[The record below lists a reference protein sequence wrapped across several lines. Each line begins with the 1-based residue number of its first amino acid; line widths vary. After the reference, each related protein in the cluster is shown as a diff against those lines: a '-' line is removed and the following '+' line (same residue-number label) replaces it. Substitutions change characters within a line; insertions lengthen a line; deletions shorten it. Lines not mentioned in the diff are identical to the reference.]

1 MTGGKFFLAISL
13 ALLLGLAL
21 LAACGGGDEPETLS
35 PGRLTDPRSV
45 PTATPWQVPPEVI
58 ILPDALTSLRSGE
71 DDEGEEVGGGEED
84 GQVAPGECGATY
96 TVEPLDYP
104 GLIAEKCGVDL
115 QALLDANPGVE
126 PTGLQVGE
134 VLNIPQ

>member
-1 MTGGKFFLAISL
+1 MMGGKTFLAVSA

-21 LAACGGGDEPETLS
+21 LAACGGGDEQPKTLS

-58 ILPDALTSLRSGE
+58 ILPDALTSLGE
-71 DDEGEEVGGGEED
+71 GGEVEEEEGGEEGEEL
-84 GQVAPGECGATY
+84 APGECSATY
-96 TVEPLDYP
+96 TVVPGDYP
-104 GLIAEKCGVDL
+104 SLIAEKCGVDL
-115 QALLDANPGVE
+115 QDLLDANPGIE
-126 PTGLQVGE
+126 PTKLQVGE